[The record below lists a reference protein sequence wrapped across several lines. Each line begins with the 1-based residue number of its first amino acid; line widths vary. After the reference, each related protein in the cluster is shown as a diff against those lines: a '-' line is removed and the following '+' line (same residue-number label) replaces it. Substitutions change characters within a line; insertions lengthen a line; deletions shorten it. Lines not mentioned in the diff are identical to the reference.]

1 MPRYFD
7 ALEPLD
13 IRAAAKAALCADA
26 VRIGA
31 RSLVLLA
38 EDAERCCPLSRDLL
52 EGESD
57 LTESV
62 SGSDNGVT
70 LVESKKS
77 PVCGGHVK

>member
-1 MPRYFD
+1 
-7 ALEPLD
+7 
-13 IRAAAKAALCADA
+13 

-31 RSLVLLA
+31 RSLALLA
-38 EDAERCCPLSRDLL
+38 DDAERCRPLSKDLL

-70 LVESKKS
+70 LVESKKR